1 MSKKIIILALA
12 LLFIL
17 FMVSR
22 FTRKLTFFEVS
33 KAFERPQAVT
43 VPDGL
48 ESVSAEE
55 CGLCHT
61 DIASEWK
68 TTIHAHAW
76 KDPYFR
82 VDLKFDG
89 SMQVCLNCHTP
100 LENQQENLVLG
111 FYDHEKLDPI
121 LAPNPNFDPAL
132 KNEGVTCAVCHVKDG
147 QIVGPKNVQTKA
159 HPVRKDKRFTDGSGI
174 CRRCHWIMG
183 DRWDVFLKLP
193 PCGNFAEIEE
203 TGLKIDCVK
212 CHMPKVTRPMV
223 AGGEDRAGHRHLWRG
238 GHDKDFVKAAL
249 KIKLN
254 EPSAGTGAGKRY
266 RIALTNTGTEHRLP
280 TGTPDRH
287 LEVAFRLFDN
297 ENKLIDEK
305 IQFLER
311 VILWR
316 PFIVD
321 LWDTRIKFNET
332 RTYEFEFSMARNPP
346 PALLTAEVKYGLLHE
361 NRRLRI
367 GYENTEPVRY
377 RIFYEEIRLK

>member
-1 MSKKIIILALA
+1 MNKTIIILSLT
-12 LLFIL
+12 LVFML
-17 FMVSR
+17 FMAHR
-22 FTRKLTFFEVS
+22 FTRRLTFFEVS
-33 KAFERPQAVT
+33 KAFERPQAVK
-43 VPDGL
+43 VPEGL

-55 CGLCHT
+55 CSLCH
-61 DIASEWK
+61 DEIAREWQ
-68 TTIHAHAW
+68 TTIHSNAW

-82 VDLKFDG
+82 TDFKFDG

-111 FYDHEKLDPI
+111 FRDSEKLDPI
-121 LAPNPNFDPAL
+121 VKPNPNFSPAL
-132 KNEGVTCAVCHVKDG
+132 KNEGVTCAVCHIKDG
-147 QIVGPKNVQTKA
+147 EIVGPKDIQTNA

-203 TGLKIDCVK
+203 TGIKIDCVK

-238 GHDKDFVKAAL
+238 GHDPGFVKAAL
-249 KIKLN
+249 KINLN
-254 EPSAGTGAGKRY
+254 EKSAGPGPSKKY
-266 RIALTNTGTEHRLP
+266 IMALTNTGTEHRLP

-287 LEVAFRLFDN
+287 LEVTFRLFDSN
-297 ENKLIDEK
+297 NKLIDEN

-332 RTYEFEFSMARNPP
+332 RTYQFEFSMNRNPP
-346 PALLTAEVKYGLLHE
+346 PALLTAEVRYGLLHE
-361 NRRLRI
+361 SRRLEI
-367 GYENTEPVRY
+367 GYENTEPVKY
-377 RIFYEEIRLK
+377 RVFYKEVILE